1 MYGQLRLDLEPA
13 RKNGKDFTNARENT
27 RTARVI
33 AANPKNIDARFLM
46 ALLNE
51 GSGDHKGAIE
61 SYRAVLGI
69 DSSNLFA
76 LNNLAYGLATE
87 KPQEALRFGQR
98 AAEIA
103 PDNPTVEDT
112 LGWVYFRMGLYNSA
126 LGYLK
131 SAYAKQPTPGH
142 QYHLAMCYLKSG
154 NREQGTKNLSA
165 AVQKDPTLGKDS
177 RDSVDGA
184 R

>member
-1 MYGQLRLDLEPA
+1 M
-13 RKNGKDFTNARENT
+13 
-27 RTARVI
+27 I